1 MPLRRLW
8 LRLHRWIA
16 LGLGVPLALLALCGA
31 ALTVVEPLDHRTHP
45 RLFVAAA
52 GATADP
58 DVLEHARL
66 RLRAEFGADAA
77 FTFRPPRAERDT
89 LWVLVRGP
97 WRGTVYLDPA
107 TGAELGRR
115 GEHEGFYNALFEL
128 HSSLLLGDRGKAILA
143 VLAAAYVVLL
153 ASGLLLW
160 WPKRWRH
167 AWRVELRRG
176 ALRALFDLHRVGGAL
191 LGVGVA
197 VTVATGA
204 YMAWRPLSDGV
215 TAIAG
220 AAPLRPPAV
229 AEAEADATAP
239 LSLDAAVR
247 EAAALFPQGRV
258 GYVQVPAG
266 RSRPVRVRLR
276 LPDDP
281 HPNGLTSVWLHPVTG
296 ARLAVHR
303 WDRLEAGARAYSVVY
318 PLHIGELGGPVH
330 LALNAVLGLALAGF
344 AGSGLWLWWQRR

>member
-1 MPLRRLW
+1 MPLPLRRLW
-8 LRLHRWIA
+8 LRLHRWVA
-16 LGLGVPLALLALCGA
+16 LGLGVPLALVALCGA
-31 ALTVVEPLDHRTHP
+31 ALTVAEPLDHWAHP

-52 GATADP
+52 GAASDP
-58 DVLEHARL
+58 ELLEHARA
-66 RLRAEFGADAA
+66 RLRAEFGPDAA

-89 LWVLVRGP
+89 LWVRMRGP
-97 WRGTVYLDPA
+97 WEGTVYLDPA
-107 TGAELGRR
+107 SGAELGRR

-128 HSSLLLGDRGKAILA
+128 HSSLLLGERGKALLA
-143 VLAAAYVVLL
+143 VLAAAYGTLL

-160 WPKRWRH
+160 WPRRWRH

-191 LGVGVA
+191 LGVAIA

-204 YMAWRPLSDGV
+204 YMAWRPLSEGV

-229 AEAEADATAP
+229 PDDDGGAP

-266 RSRPVRVRLR
+266 RSKPVRVRLR

-303 WDRLEAGARAYSVVY
+303 WDRLDAGARAYSVVY
-318 PLHIGELGGPVH
+318 PLHIGELGGSAH
-330 LALNAVLGLALAGF
+330 LALNAALGLALAGF
-344 AGSGLWLWWQRR
+344 ALSGLWLWWQRR

>member
-16 LGLGVPLALLALCGA
+16 LGLGVPLALVALCGA
-31 ALTVVEPLDHRTHP
+31 ALTVVEPLDHRAHP
-45 RLFVAAA
+45 RLFVAAV
-52 GATADP
+52 GATSDP

-115 GEHEGFYNALFEL
+115 GEHEGVYNALFEL

-176 ALRALFDLHRVGGAL
+176 ALRTLFDLHRVGGAL

-229 AEAEADATAP
+229 PEADATAP

-258 GYVQVPAG
+258 GYVQVPGG
-266 RSRPVRVRLR
+266 RSKPVRVRLR

-303 WDRLEAGARAYSVVY
+303 WDRLDAGARAYSVVY
-318 PLHIGELGGPVH
+318 PLHIGELGGPAH

-344 AGSGLWLWWQRR
+344 AVSGLWLWWQRR